1 VNFKEYFKLD
11 EGKNYDF
18 QVGKEYVGAF
28 IQAFNPGRT
37 HEHFS
42 GYSVNKLNDIINFY
56 KQNKNF
62 GYNTLI
68 FRNTFKSA
76 KWRHKDE
83 LIPEV
88 LITTESGYYRG
99 GRGEQGKK
107 PTDQIFRELRKQ
119 DFDMR
124 AAGTYMSDKTKNQ
137 TFELVY
143 KGTKYDLDKDT
154 EQAWGGIINE
164 L

>member
-18 QVGKEYVGAF
+18 QVGKEYAGSF
-28 IQAFNPGRT
+28 IQAFNPGTT

-88 LITTESGYYRG
+88 LITTESGYYKG

-107 PTDQIFRELRKQ
+107 PTDTIFRELREQ
-119 DFDMR
+119 DFDIR

-143 KGTKYDLDKDT
+143 KGTKYDLDQDT
-154 EQAWGGIINE
+154 EQAWGGVLNE

>member
-11 EGKNYDF
+11 EGKVYDF

-28 IQAFNPGRT
+28 VKAFTPGST
-37 HEHFS
+37 HEMFG
-42 GYSVNKLNDIINFY
+42 GYSISKLNDIVNFF

-76 KWRHKDE
+76 KRRHKSE
-83 LIPEV
+83 HIPEV
-88 LITTESGYYRG
+88 LIIMESGYFAG
-99 GRGEQGKK
+99 GRGNKGKK
-107 PTDQIFRELRKQ
+107 PTDQIFKELRSQ
-119 DFDMR
+119 DFDIR
-124 AAGTYMSDKTKNQ
+124 TAGTYMDDKTKNQ

-143 KGTKYDLDKDT
+143 NGTMYDLDQDT
-154 EQAWGGIINE
+154 EQAWGGVLNE

>member
-1 VNFKEYFKLD
+1 MHFKEYFKLN

-37 HEHFS
+37 HEHFG
-42 GYSVNKLNDIINFY
+42 GYSIADLNNIVNYY

-76 KWRHKDE
+76 KRRHKNE
-83 LIPEV
+83 HIPEV
-88 LITTESGYYRG
+88 LIVTESGYYGG
-99 GRGEQGKK
+99 GRGEKGKK
-107 PTDQIFRELRKQ
+107 PTDTIFKELRNQK
-119 DFDMR
+119 FDIR
-124 AAGTYMSDKTKNQ
+124 TAGTYMDDKTKNQ

-143 KGTKYDLDKDT
+143 KGIKYDLDKDT
-154 EQAWGGIINE
+154 EQAWGGVINE

>member
-1 VNFKEYFKLD
+1 VNFKEHFKLN
-11 EGKNYDF
+11 ESTKYNF
-18 QVGKEYVGAF
+18 QVGKEYAGSF
-28 IQAFNPGRT
+28 IQAFNPGTT
-37 HEHFS
+37 HEHFN
-42 GYSVNKLNDIINFY
+42 GYSISKLNDIVNFY

-76 KWRHKDE
+76 KWRHKYE
-83 LIPEV
+83 FIPEV
-88 LITTESGYYRG
+88 LITTESGYYKG

-107 PTDQIFRELRKQ
+107 PTDQIFRELREQ
-119 DFDMR
+119 DFDIR
-124 AAGTYMSDKTKNQ
+124 TAGTYMNDKTKNQ
-137 TFELVY
+137 TFKLVY

-154 EQAWGGIINE
+154 KRAWEDLIGE

>member
-1 VNFKEYFKLD
+1 MNFKEYFKLN
-11 EGKNYDF
+11 ESNNYDF
-18 QVGKEYVGAF
+18 QIGKEYAGSF
-28 IQAFNPGRT
+28 IQAFNPGTT

-42 GYSVNKLNDIINFY
+42 GYSISKLNDIVNFY

-107 PTDQIFRELRKQ
+107 TTDQIFRELREQ
-119 DFDMR
+119 DFDIR

-143 KGTKYDLDKDT
+143 KGSRYDLDKDT
-154 EQAWGGIINE
+154 EQAWGDVINE